1 MVIPWSTTI
10 NKKPVNIQQMGFTL
24 IELMIVVAIIG
35 VLATIAYPAYNGY
48 IERVNRAEMM
58 SEMQQIASRIEAN
71 KINYKRYDNIPLTAV
86 FISPPDNTGS
96 SRFPVSGTVL
106 YTVTVTS
113 DNNTT
118 LKDKDW
124 TIVATPVTGQRM
136 ATDGIMTLDS
146 DGEKCRGSGT
156 AKKCGSNDEWNK

>member
-1 MVIPWSTTI
+1 MVISWSTTI
-10 NKKPVNIQQMGFTL
+10 NKRSDSSQQTGFTL

-86 FISPPDNTGS
+86 FISVPDNAGS
-96 SRFPVSGTVL
+96 SRFPVSGTAL
-106 YTVTVTS
+106 YTVTITPNDGTELTS
-113 DNNTT
+113 
-118 LKDKDW
+118 KDW
-124 TIVATPVTGQRM
+124 TITATPVTDQRM
-136 ATDGIMTLDS
+136 ATDGTITLDG

-156 AKKCGSNDEWNK
+156 DKKCGSNDEWNK